1 MYDKIKLYLS
11 DEDFMM
17 SHVQDLQQQIDTLS
31 PEELQEILT
40 YLNHKLNQ
48 PDEFKTKI
56 KWKDVRGFAPD
67 LLGGEDAQMWVT
79 KIRS

>member
-1 MYDKIKLYLS
+1 
-11 DEDFMM
+11 M

-31 PEELQEILT
+31 PEEFQEILT

-48 PDEFKTKI
+48 PDESQTKI
-56 KWKDVRGFAPD
+56 KWKDVRGFAPN
-67 LLGGEDAQMWVT
+67 LLNGEDAQMWVT